1 MSPAGGRSPAD
12 DRAGLT
18 RVVDDRTDETIGP
31 MKGRSVHGSGVMR
44 PRAAVAHRSRGEAQR
59 RCRPS
64 QRTARMIL
72 LRGARQPHG
81 GHMSA
86 QMPSTRRAEVCGPD
100 PLTNRD
106 EWKHVDLIQH
116 ALRGRPRVI
125 AVGGSR
131 PRPTPTRGKCRRPTW
146 TNSAGFA
153 ERSAVS
159 DRNPCLV
166 HRPL

>member
-12 DRAGLT
+12 ARAGLT

-81 GHMSA
+81 
-86 QMPSTRRAEVCGPD
+86 TRVAAGRQRV
-100 PLTNRD
+100 
-106 EWKHVDLIQH
+106 HVDVEIERRPKPLNDGDGSAPTVRDAKPFSQIAILASCIGRSDRSISNGPRQPTS
-116 ALRGRPRVI
+116 ARPRED
-125 AVGGSR
+125 SEM
-131 PRPTPTRGKCRRPTW
+131 TRATSIGL
-146 TNSAGFA
+146 FA
-153 ERSAVS
+153 ER
-159 DRNPCLV
+159 
-166 HRPL
+166 